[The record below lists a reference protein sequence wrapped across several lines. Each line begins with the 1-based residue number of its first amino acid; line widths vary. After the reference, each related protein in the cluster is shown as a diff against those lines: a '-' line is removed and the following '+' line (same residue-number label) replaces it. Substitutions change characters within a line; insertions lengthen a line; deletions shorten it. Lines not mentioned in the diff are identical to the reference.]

1 MFPDG
6 DTINIPSIGQAQVLD
21 YVEGDAV
28 RYTAMDTGN
37 FTLTVDQYKHS
48 GTYITNKMKQDSYLM
63 SQLVSSFVPAQARAI
78 QVAVET
84 RIFERANAGQT
95 ASDLNV
101 INGARHRWVG
111 SGTSPANDIIAL
123 KDFVYAKYALDKA
136 NVPAMGRVAIVDPS
150 VEVALNT
157 LTNIVNVSNNP
168 NWEGILPTGLNTGM
182 RFSKSIYGFDVY
194 VSNYLPSGISETI
207 NSNSVTNGV
216 ANLFF
221 STAPEVVPI
230 VGIIRQ
236 PATVESKYNMDLQR
250 DEYVTIMRYA
260 FKLFRPE
267 NMVIVITDAGS
278 TATYA

>member
-28 RYTAMDTGN
+28 RYTGMDTGN

-63 SQLVSSFVPAQARAI
+63 KQLTASFVPAQARAI
-78 QVAVET
+78 QCAVET
-84 RIFERANAGQT
+84 RIFDRANAGQT

-123 KDFVYAKYALDKA
+123 KDFAYAKFALDKA
-136 NVPAMGRVAIVDPS
+136 NVPAAGRIAIVDPS

-236 PATVESKYNMDLQR
+236 PVTVESKYNMDLQR